1 MEKLGRHKETSM
13 SAEMQDSLFASSE
26 ASRDAEMLKEKLAR
40 YREARTS
47 MFDQKQ
53 DFLRNDNTAGS
64 ASGMLAE
71 KQSTAEEANLLAKK
85 LENYTAGRARKL
97 KENPN
102 YGKNTNTLIDKLER
116 FRKSR
121 GFQLDQYEGRLPINS
136 SPYAEVR
143 MA

>member
-1 MEKLGRHKETSM
+1 MEKLGRHSETNL
-13 SAEMQDSLFASSE
+13 SAEMQDGLFESSE

-47 MFDQKQ
+47 MFDQKR
-53 DFLRNDNTAGS
+53 DFLHSDNTAGS
-64 ASGMLAE
+64 ASRMHAE
-71 KQSTAEEANLLAKK
+71 KQSTTGAANTLAEK
-85 LENYTAGRARKL
+85 LEKYTVARARKL

-102 YGKNTNTLIDKLER
+102 YGKNTNTLVDKLDR

-121 GFQLDQYEGRLPINS
+121 GFTLDRYEGRLPINT